1 MINNLLQWSGT
12 AFLLGMYVV
21 MNFFH
26 TLHPLQ
32 IVLGLC
38 GGLCYFAWSYR
49 VANKP
54 QMIVNLAGI
63 SVCAAGLFHYFG

>member
-1 MINNLLQWSGT
+1 
-12 AFLLGMYVV
+12 